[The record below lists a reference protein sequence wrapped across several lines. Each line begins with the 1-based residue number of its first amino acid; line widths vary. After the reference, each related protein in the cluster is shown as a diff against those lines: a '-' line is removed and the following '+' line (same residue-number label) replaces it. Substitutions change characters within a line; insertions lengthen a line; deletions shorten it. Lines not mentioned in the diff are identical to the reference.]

1 MTNSPLNFSSEME
14 MAEFVEK
21 HELAFEEKVK
31 NIIRVINKENLKFI
45 GLTGPSCSGKT
56 TLANKIIEYMER
68 HNKRLCVISIDDFY
82 FDRDV
87 LLEKAKIEG
96 NEEIDF
102 DSVKTIDV
110 DAIEETIEAIEQ
122 KLVVS
127 LPHYDFISGK
137 RSSSKTV
144 DSSEYDA
151 FLFEGIQI
159 LYPEI
164 YSLFKKHDYKTM
176 FICVEE
182 GISVGDIRFEPNE
195 VRFLRRVVRDYF
207 FRNANGEFSFHLW
220 KGVRKNE
227 DISIFPY
234 VENCDY
240 RINSGMPFEIG
251 LFKPYLEKILGE
263 VSSESKY
270 YDSAQQILAKIAPI
284 ENIPKK
290 HLLENSLYREFIPF
304 DPKSENRGR
313 I

>member
-21 HELAFEEKVK
+21 HELEFEEKVK

-96 NEEIDF
+96 DEEIDF

-122 KLVVS
+122 GLAVS

-137 RSSSKTV
+137 RSSYKTI

-164 YSLFKKHDYKTM
+164 YSLLKKHNYKTM

-182 GISVGDIRFEPNE
+182 GIRVGDIRFEPNE

-207 FRNANGEFSFHLW
+207 FRNAKGEFSFHLW

-227 DISIFPY
+227 DESIFPY

-263 VSSESKY
+263 VSAESKY
-270 YDSAQQILAKIAPI
+270 YDNAQQILAKIAPI
-284 ENIPKK
+284 EDVPKK

-304 DPKSENRGR
+304 D
-313 I
+313 